1 MPDFSLIWT
10 EKYRPQTLRDMV
22 GQTDIIGRLKA
33 FVSGG
38 SIPHM
43 LFAGPAG
50 VGKTTAAIC
59 MTKELFGEGW
69 RDNFMETN
77 ASDERG
83 IDVVRN
89 KIKEFARTRPIGG
102 HFKIIFLDEC
112 DALTRDAQNALRR
125 TMENYSTTCRFILNC
140 NYSSKI
146 IEPIQ
151 SRCAVFRFSALSE
164 RDVDSYI
171 GKIAKSEGLSMDA
184 PALKALF
191 EQSEGDLRRA
201 VNLLQA
207 AASTTQNIGEKEIYS
222 VAARARPK
230 DIRDIMQLALSGKFA
245 DARTRLLTVMGGQG
259 LSGEEV
265 IKQMHSEVFALE
277 IPEAEKVSLIDR
289 IGEYEFRMVEGAS
302 EQIQLAALLAQMS
315 LIGKKATTELK

>member
-1 MPDFSLIWT
+1 MPDFSQIWT
-10 EKYRPQTLRDMV
+10 EKYRPQALGEIV
-22 GQTDIIGRLKA
+22 GQTEIIGRLKA
-33 FVSGG
+33 FVAGG

-50 VGKTTAAIC
+50 VGKTTAAVC
-59 MTKELFGEGW
+59 MARELFGEGW

-102 HFKIIFLDEC
+102 TFKIIFLDEC

-125 TMENYSTTCRFILNC
+125 TMENYSSTCRFILNC

-164 RDVDSYI
+164 KEVGSYI
-171 GKIAKSEGLSMDA
+171 GKIAKGEGIKLDA
-184 PALKALF
+184 PAMKALF
-191 EQSEGDLRRA
+191 EQSGGDLRHA
-201 VNLLQA
+201 INLLQA
-207 AASTTQNIGEKEIYS
+207 ASSTTQNIDERIIYS

-230 DIRDIMQLALSGKFA
+230 DIREIMELALSGRFA
-245 DARTRLLTVMGGQG
+245 DARGRLLSVMGEQG
-259 LSGEEV
+259 ISGEEV
-265 IKQMHSEVFALE
+265 IKQMHSEVFSLE
-277 IPEAEKVSLIDR
+277 IPEAEKVGLIDR

-315 LIGKKATTELK
+315 LIGKKAKKQN

>member
-1 MPDFSLIWT
+1 MPDFSQIWT
-10 EKYRPQTLRDMV
+10 EKYRPRTLGEMV
-22 GQTDIIGRLKA
+22 GQSEIVGRLRA
-33 FVSGG
+33 FVAGG

-59 MTKELFGEGW
+59 MTRELFGEGW
-69 RDNFMETN
+69 RENFMETN

-89 KIKEFARTRPIGG
+89 KIKDFARTRPMGG
-102 HFKIIFLDEC
+102 SFKIIFLDEC
-112 DALTRDAQNALRR
+112 DALTKDAQNALRR
-125 TMENYSTTCRFILNC
+125 TMENYSSTCRFVLNC

-164 RDVDSYI
+164 GEVGSYI
-171 GKIAKSEGLSMDA
+171 GKIAEGEGLAIDI
-184 PALKALF
+184 PAMKALF
-191 EQSEGDLRRA
+191 EQSGGDLRKA

-207 AASTTQNIGEKEIYS
+207 AASTTSTITVKEIYS
-222 VAARARPK
+222 VASRAHPK
-230 DIRDIMQLALSGKFA
+230 DIVEVMALAVSGRFLE
-245 DARTRLLTVMGGQG
+245 ARERLLSVMAAGG

-265 IKQMHSEVFALE
+265 IKQMHSEVFNLD
-277 IPEAEKVSLIDR
+277 IPEAEKVALIDR

-302 EQIQLAALLAQMS
+302 EQIQLVALLAQMS
-315 LIGKKATTELK
+315 LVGKATGR